1 MKKILYILCFCP
13 FFSFSQGIDLD
24 LNQVLLV
31 SDGSTVPDGK
41 VWKITSAL
49 VTCSNQ
55 CSAYIIIGESD
66 VYVHVMEDTNSGGA
80 SRPAANNPTQFPI
93 WVPAGTFV
101 NIGTNVSG
109 ISVLEFNTD

>member
-1 MKKILYILCFCP
+1 M
-13 FFSFSQGIDLD
+13 
-24 LNQVLLV
+24 LLV
-31 SDGSTVPDGK
+31 SEGSTVPEGK
-41 VWKITSAL
+41 VWKITSTL
-49 VTCSNQ
+49 VTCSNN

-66 VYVHVMEDTNSGGA
+66 VYVHVYEITS
-80 SRPAANNPTQFPI
+80 SQVQYSFPAANNPTKFPI